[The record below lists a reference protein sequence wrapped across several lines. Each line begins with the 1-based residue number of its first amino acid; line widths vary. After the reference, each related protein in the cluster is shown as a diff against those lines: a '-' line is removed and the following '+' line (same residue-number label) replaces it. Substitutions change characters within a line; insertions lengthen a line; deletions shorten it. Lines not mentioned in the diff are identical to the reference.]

1 MSEITIKELTTQEE
15 TARFWEKLHAY
26 FRRDMFPEGEPD
38 REESLDY
45 FLGEEYRGAIGK
57 RHDRPVDRLYYL
69 AFLRSGA
76 EIGYAMPASF
86 PSEDGKWFIME
97 FWVEPEFRG
106 GGTGTACARAL
117 LAWAGARGASY
128 FELNAEEEPRRRFWA
143 ALGFAPNGTDEW
155 GNPCMLLPPEE
166 ALPLRVERLTDPDGP
181 ELGWQLLKLENSFLA
196 EIREEPLTGEKKQR
210 LAAAVREGRIAFFL
224 ALRGTRAVGMC
235 SVSPLLLHLCLRGD
249 GGVRRLLRGAPLP
262 PPGRGAAAGPGGPGL
277 VPGAGYG
284 QPDGGLL
291 RRGCGDVPRP
301 GLRPGAGGHAGLPAG
316 GLTAR
321 LQKQT
326 GGSAASPR
334 GPLPS
339 CTEKFWN
346 VHESF
351 TFPLDRKAR
360 GLYNK

>member
-235 SVSPLLLHLCLRGD
+235 SVSPCFSTFACGET
-249 GGVRRLLRGAPLP
+249 GVFDDFYVEPPFRRQGAARLLARAAQGWCRERGMASLT
-262 PPGRGAAAGPGGPGL
+262 
-277 VPGAGYG
+277 V
-284 QPDGGLL
+284 
-291 RRGCGDVPRP
+291 GCSAGDVGMYRAL
-301 GLRPGAGGHAGLPAG
+301 GFALELGAMLAC
-316 GLTAR
+316 
-321 LQKQT
+321 
-326 GGSAASPR
+326 
-334 GPLPS
+334 PL
-339 CTEKFWN
+339 E
-346 VHESF
+346 
-351 TFPLDRKAR
+351 
-360 GLYNK
+360 G

>member
-97 FWVEPEFRG
+97 FWVEPELRG

-181 ELGWQLLKLENSFLA
+181 ELGWQWLKLENSFLA
-196 EIREEPLTGEKKQR
+196 EIGEGPLTGEKKQR

-235 SVSPLLLHLCLRGD
+235 SVSPCFSTFACGET
-249 GGVRRLLRGAPLP
+249 GVFDDFYVEPPFRRQGAARLLARAAQGWCRERGMASLT
-262 PPGRGAAAGPGGPGL
+262 
-277 VPGAGYG
+277 V
-284 QPDGGLL
+284 
-291 RRGCGDVPRP
+291 GCSAGDVGMYRAL
-301 GLRPGAGGHAGLPAG
+301 GFEVELGTMLAC
-316 GLTAR
+316 
-321 LQKQT
+321 
-326 GGSAASPR
+326 
-334 GPLPS
+334 PL
-339 CTEKFWN
+339 E
-346 VHESF
+346 
-351 TFPLDRKAR
+351 
-360 GLYNK
+360 G